1 MIREIVN
8 TPAPH
13 EFEKRS
19 TFIERFLT
27 HPTVI
32 KSYSTLLKRRL
43 AAERR
48 WAKAKGESAVSIV
61 TEGGEVLLF

>member
-8 TPAPH
+8 TPAPK
-13 EFEKRS
+13 EFERKNLF
-19 TFIERFLT
+19 TERFLT

-48 WAKAKGESAVSIV
+48 WAKAKGESVVSIV